1 MGVVTSS
8 RCLAGLCLIVALGSP
23 VLGSCGSD
31 PDAAPTSP
39 LVVTTPAATIPV
51 SASTT
56 STTSTS
62 ITMATTAPAGWATID
77 MESVT
82 GQLFPPCCADTWH
95 GVTSPP
101 LGSADQQLLD
111 GDYPVRGNWPDR
123 AGEQLHLDVY
133 RFEQCGLLPEF
144 GCEPSERPYD
154 PDQLGI
160 DTSTERALTVN
171 LDGSVCVVVAGFAVG
186 QDGQGITVVEQA
198 TGTEMASLVAEVDQA
213 YSEVFASRFSAGE
226 NSDSI
231 VADVRANPTGGF
243 GPQDAGGVGAVE
255 FVPDAGP
262 PLLFQ
267 QVFPYEDG
275 QRVVGR
281 GSDVLTIRSIEV
293 VDGQIT
299 INVYASYYP

>member
-1 MGVVTSS
+1 
-8 RCLAGLCLIVALGSP
+8 
-23 VLGSCGSD
+23 
-31 PDAAPTSP
+31 
-39 LVVTTPAATIPV
+39 
-51 SASTT
+51 
-56 STTSTS
+56 
-62 ITMATTAPAGWATID
+62 MATTAPAGWATID

-144 GCEPSERPYD
+144 GCEPGERPYD

-160 DTSTERALTVN
+160 DTSTERALTVT
-171 LDGSVCVVVAGFAVG
+171 LDGSVGVVVAGFAVG

-226 NSDSI
+226 NPDSI

-243 GPQDAGGVGAVE
+243 GPQDTGGVGAVE

-299 INVYASYYP
+299 VNVYASYYP